1 MKLPRLIIPLA
12 LTTLITSCSP
22 SHHRQQADKEVYQ
35 ILKKAE
41 SAVFGKPREFTI
53 DTRYSN
59 KKPSQ
64 ITAPYLFEQSQQG
77 GEMTLTIDQ
86 ALTYAA
92 EHSLEYQNEKEDLY
106 LTALTLTN
114 VKNNFSPILGSNA
127 GVDLANLPNGDALIS
142 GDVNNTLSQSLLAGG
157 SYSLA
162 LANDLLRFF
171 TGAPRSSATSAISLN
186 ILQPLLRG
194 AGRKIAAEQFT
205 QANRNV
211 IYAVRDFQQF
221 QNSFAQDIVIDYLRL
236 LQQKETVENQFKN
249 YISRKEST
257 EYLRARSVDRASPE
271 EVSDSE
277 QSELQA
283 KNSWINAKSSF
294 QTSLDNYKIT
304 LGIPTSTA
312 LYLEDN
318 ELQKIIDAGLQ
329 PLPLDYDQALNVA
342 LQSRLPLI
350 NEIDQFDD
358 TKRDV
363 VIAANQLKADLDFIA
378 SASLNSADTNP
389 ARFNFDD
396 LSTQVG
402 IELNLPINRIN
413 ERNNYRSALIQFESD
428 IRSLSRTY
436 DNLNNLISLRIRQVN
451 QFKQNYEIQ
460 RNAVKLAEN
469 RVEGN
474 QLRLQA
480 GTVIFRRL
488 SESQDALIDAQNA
501 VTDALIDYLEARLQ
515 LYTDIGT
522 INPHAKSFW
531 LKKDPSTK

>member
-221 QNSFAQDIVIDYLRL
+221 QNSFAQDIVIDYLR
-236 LQQKETVENQFKN
+236 
-249 YISRKEST
+249 
-257 EYLRARSVDRASPE
+257 
-271 EVSDSE
+271 
-277 QSELQA
+277 QS
-283 KNSWINAKSSF
+283 
-294 QTSLDNYKIT
+294 
-304 LGIPTSTA
+304 
-312 LYLEDN
+312 
-318 ELQKIIDAGLQ
+318 
-329 PLPLDYDQALNVA
+329 
-342 LQSRLPLI
+342 
-350 NEIDQFDD
+350 
-358 TKRDV
+358 
-363 VIAANQLKADLDFIA
+363 
-378 SASLNSADTNP
+378 
-389 ARFNFDD
+389 
-396 LSTQVG
+396 
-402 IELNLPINRIN
+402 
-413 ERNNYRSALIQFESD
+413 
-428 IRSLSRTY
+428 
-436 DNLNNLISLRIRQVN
+436 
-451 QFKQNYEIQ
+451 
-460 RNAVKLAEN
+460 
-469 RVEGN
+469 
-474 QLRLQA
+474 
-480 GTVIFRRL
+480 
-488 SESQDALIDAQNA
+488 
-501 VTDALIDYLEARLQ
+501 
-515 LYTDIGT
+515 
-522 INPHAKSFW
+522 
-531 LKKDPSTK
+531 